1 MEDSTSKLTLQLDLA
16 RSRIRVHR
24 KTLAALGNPEYIL
37 LIVNPEEKTLGIIE
51 TPNTPG
57 AHRIK
62 YGGGKQCQE
71 LYACL
76 DKALVP
82 AVTDLL
88 RLKMETP
95 EIGLGPR
102 IDAINDYLDASIEEI
117 DQLIQAIPSDGMVT
131 WDELNRLF
139 LKTVGLVS

>member
-71 LYACL
+71 LYSTSLARQFRLVMPNWINGGKYLLTGDTLPNYVTKCSTMP
-76 DKALVP
+76 DSRTVCASALSTV
-82 AVTDLL
+82 
-88 RLKMETP
+88 
-95 EIGLGPR
+95 
-102 IDAINDYLDASIEEI
+102 N
-117 DQLIQAIPSDGMVT
+117 LICEKSV
-131 WDELNRLF
+131 
-139 LKTVGLVS
+139 

>member
-16 RSRIRVHR
+16 RSRIRVHL

-51 TPNTPG
+51 TPYTPG

-71 LYACL
+71 LYSTSLARQFR
-76 DKALVP
+76 LVMP
-82 AVTDLL
+82 NWINGGKYLLTGNVMTDGTAVFP
-88 RLKMETP
+88 MEA
-95 EIGLGPR
+95 
-102 IDAINDYLDASIEEI
+102 AIHTATGKPKYHD
-117 DQLIQAIPSDGMVT
+117 
-131 WDELNRLF
+131 
-139 LKTVGLVS
+139 